1 MAKAK
6 KKAETQAEQSARFVR
21 AAVEA
26 GVDESGATFDR
37 ALRRIVPKKPKRTA
51 TGNARRK

>member
-26 GVDESGATFDR
+26 GVDESGRDFTR
-37 ALRRIVPKKPKRTA
+37 ALRKLVPKKRATKRIK
-51 TGNARRK
+51 NQK